1 MRPKKIAKENGFAQ
15 IPHGIIDA
23 AIPDTLKL
31 LLWYCYDKSAGW
43 TFSVPEVHRSLGK
56 TPQCIR
62 KYFRVLI
69 AAGAF
74 TNKRYGKSEH
84 FSYPYYTF
92 DRTQVD
98 AVVKSQLKVNPET
111 DPESDVETDVETNP
125 ETDPDIQVSDT
136 KNDIPRLNTK
146 IDGNKKDGNEI
157 KNTKG
162 LAGTPSEKHSEPSHD
177 AEGGGVLGG
186 MSTSSRSAP
195 AATQYAEGSSSAG
208 ETELESPSQP
218 PSSTAAVASSV
229 NSAEGSSDAGGNIK
243 KDATLILNA
252 APIIQR
258 SADGNANTTATNGST
273 GRSANS
279 ASGTSANLG
288 GPRGDLPPEVREFAL
303 ETVKDCT
310 EEFGFTEEQSQRFTT
325 QLLNALAS
333 CRWDGPLDKKVMGK
347 AAVERTCLE
356 LLIFRNTLK
365 KEKHSTPPSK

>member
-1 MRPKKIAKENGFAQ
+1 MSRKKIAKENGFAQ

-23 AIPDTLKL
+23 AVPDTLKL

-84 FSYPYYTF
+84 FSYPIYTF

-125 ETDPDIQVSDT
+125 ETDHDIQGSDT

-146 IDGNKKDGNEI
+146 IDGIENNH
-157 KNTKG
+157 TKG
-162 LAGTPSEKHSEPSHD
+162 LDETPSENHSGTSHD

-186 MSTSSRSAP
+186 MSTPARSAP
-195 AATQYAEGSSSAG
+195 AATQYAVGSSSAV
-208 ETELESPSQP
+208 ETGFESPSQP
-218 PSSTAAVASSV
+218 PSSTAAVASSI
-229 NSAEGSSDAGGNIK
+229 NSAEVSCD
-243 KDATLILNA
+243 A
-252 APIIQR
+252 APIIQC
-258 SADGNANTTATNGST
+258 SAGGNANVTATNGST
-273 GRSANS
+273 GRSADS
-279 ASGTSANLG
+279 ASGTSADSR
-288 GPRGDLPPEVREFAL
+288 GPRGDLPKRVVEVAGWWIADWKKNAR
-303 ETVKDCT
+303 
-310 EEFGFTEEQSQRFTT
+310 FTEASIEAMTNEMWK
-325 QLLNALAS
+325 QLNQIKH
-333 CRWDGPLDKKVMGK
+333 WDLIPISTDVVNGIRDKVQKQFGVY
-347 AAVERTCLE
+347 R
-356 LLIFRNTLK
+356 
-365 KEKHSTPPSK
+365 